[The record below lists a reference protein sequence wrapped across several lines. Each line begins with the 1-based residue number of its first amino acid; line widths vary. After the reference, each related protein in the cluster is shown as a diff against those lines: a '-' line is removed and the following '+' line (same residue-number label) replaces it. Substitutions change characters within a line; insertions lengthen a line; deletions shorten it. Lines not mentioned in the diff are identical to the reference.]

1 MITEELNITSCE
13 AGNVY
18 NYTEK
23 KETKMEKVLENSINN
38 KLSTDEECLNKC
50 KNDNADLKNT
60 FKNYNITVLEEYSR
74 KIYGSDIGCERLKEH
89 EAEHVDVDEDYESK
103 NESFDKVKRNDNEC
117 KPERKVEVMQY
128 IDDIPKVRRI
138 DNKTIISEVNG
149 CGPKVERFLSVSKA
163 ENVFLD
169 YIATKHNLEFEPA
182 CNAHDICYDCKV
194 KKDECDNL
202 MFKYPIEDLN
212 LISYKEF
219 FSINSMGYV
228 SKEDIIRAINNMEY
242 ISWKRVSFLY

>member
-1 MITEELNITSCE
+1 
-13 AGNVY
+13 
-18 NYTEK
+18 
-23 KETKMEKVLENSINN
+23 
-38 KLSTDEECLNKC
+38 
-50 KNDNADLKNT
+50 
-60 FKNYNITVLEEYSR
+60 
-74 KIYGSDIGCERLKEH
+74 
-89 EAEHVDVDEDYESK
+89 
-103 NESFDKVKRNDNEC
+103 
-117 KPERKVEVMQY
+117 MQY

-202 MFKYPIEDLN
+202 MFVNIKKKYVRRNIQLKI
-212 LISYKEF
+212 LILFLIKSF
-219 FSINSMGYV
+219 FLLTVWDMFL
-228 SKEDIIRAINNMEY
+228 KK
-242 ISWKRVSFLY
+242 IS